1 MQRLAF
7 VLLTLTSL
15 PALSDELRIDPARL
29 QEQVQ
34 QRSEHAAQQ
43 GAAPSAPAEWLV
55 APSSSHAA
63 TGQGGMGHGA
73 GEQRGYGQGFDR
85 RYGQNAEHDAANPSP
100 SAGGMGQSSG
110 QSMGSGRG
118 GGQARH

>member
-29 QEQVQ
+29 QEQ
-34 QRSEHAAQQ
+34 AQQ
-43 GAAPSAPAEWLV
+43 GAAPSAPTEWLV
-55 APSSSHAA
+55 APSPSHAA

-85 RYGQNAEHDAANPSP
+85 RYGQNAEHGAARSSP

-110 QSMGSGRG
+110 QSMGGGRG
-118 GGQARH
+118 GGHGRH